1 MKVSAL
7 LVLFCV
13 ALSVAEPKL
22 KSSKQLKVFQEN
34 GCANC
39 HKIHNVSE
47 FTDYGKW
54 ARDKGYGCTNL
65 LSLIKLHNI
74 KGPAMERAREVFVQN
89 KCSVCHNVE
98 GKGIGKENLTTYGLR
113 MKKENLGCVA
123 LYKSLLGK

>member
-1 MKVSAL
+1 
-7 LVLFCV
+7 
-13 ALSVAEPKL
+13 
-22 KSSKQLKVFQEN
+22 
-34 GCANC
+34 
-39 HKIHNVSE
+39 VSE

-54 ARDKGYGCTNL
+54 ARDRGYGCTNL
-65 LSLIKLHNI
+65 LSLIKLHNV

-113 MKKENLGCVA
+113 MKKENLGCAA